1 MKNILFVLTAI
12 LILTTVS
19 IAQVKT
25 GEKTITINKVT
36 GDTTYTESVIISES
50 EDITPRNNMIVINPL
65 KFFLLYNI
73 SYFHKISESTDIG
86 FGIQTPTIEGV
97 SGIGFNFEV
106 RYHPKGKNMGGF
118 YIAPN
123 VSYNILSSTSS
134 SGSDTKLSSIG
145 GLLGWQ
151 WFPGDEFA
159 IGLGIGIDLYT
170 GSQKDGWDIYENYE
184 GLMPAVR
191 FDIGYAW

>member
-1 MKNILFVLTAI
+1 MKNILYVLFATLMFA
-12 LILTTVS
+12 S
-19 IAQVKT
+19 ISSAQVKT
-25 GEKTITINKVT
+25 GEKTMTINKVT

-73 SYFHKISESTDIG
+73 TYYHKVSESTVVG
-86 FGIQTPTIEGV
+86 MGLQTPTI
-97 SGIGFNFEV
+97 SGTSGFGINFEV
-106 RYHPKGKNMGGF
+106 RFHPSGKNMRGF

-123 VSYNILSSTSS
+123 ASYNSLSA
-134 SGSDTKLSSIG
+134 GSNSEANIFSFG
-145 GLLGWQ
+145 GLVGWQ

-159 IGLGIGIDLYT
+159 LGLGIGVDKYF
-170 GSQKDGWDIYENYE
+170 GSNGDFNDFDG
-184 GLMPAVR
+184 LVPAVR